1 MNLKRLYWPKPYVGP
16 ETSGGT
22 LVSWLKLDHS
32 ESKSSFRVS
41 EGSHFERMLRM
52 VKDVFWFYL
61 KLTFWCQNRRFIG
74 LATISWIFIPE
85 TRLKVIHRLPWT
97 CLSIKFATL
106 LAIVFIYGG
115 NNEFFLKK
123 PARVSIMRKIVKLQC
138 YNLDWCFKIFLQI
151 ISV

>member
-1 MNLKRLYWPKPYVGP
+1 MKLYHELDWVKYEVIFFKILEVNLKRFCWPKPSVGP

-41 EGSHFERMLRM
+41 WGSHFERMLRM

-74 LATISWIFIPE
+74 LATISWILIQE
-85 TRLKVIHRLPWT
+85 TGLKALFRMPWT
-97 CLSIKFATL
+97 CLPIKFASL
-106 LAIVFIYGG
+106 LPIVFIYDG
-115 NNEFFLKK
+115 NNDF
-123 PARVSIMRKIVKLQC
+123 
-138 YNLDWCFKIFLQI
+138 
-151 ISV
+151 